1 MIEINDI
8 SFRYPG
14 TKHDIYSGFSLT
26 LSENRIYGVLG
37 KNGTG
42 KSTLLYL
49 ISGLLRPGKGS
60 ILVDGMDTRRRYA
73 EMLSEMFIVPEEF
86 ALPRTSLDDYVLIN
100 RKFYPRFST
109 EVLANCLRDFDLP
122 LSLNLNALSMGQK
135 KKVFMS
141 FALAAN
147 TKFLLMDE
155 PTNGLDIPSKSQFR
169 KVIAN
174 NMTPDRTLIIST
186 HQVHDIEPLLDHI
199 LIFDHG
205 RVALDAS
212 VDDVCGSYTFETRHP
227 GDDMSDAIYSERSI
241 QGNAVIARR
250 GNREETPAN
259 LELLFNA
266 VANGLISNDTL
277 NNNNDKTE

>member
-122 LSLNLNALSMGQK
+122 LSLNLDALSMGQK

-155 PTNGLDIPSKSQFR
+155 PTNGLDIPSKSLFR
-169 KVIAN
+169 KVVARH
-174 NMTPDRTLIIST
+174 MTDDRTLIVAT
-186 HQVHDIEPLLDHI
+186 HQVHDVESLLDHI
-199 LIFDHG
+199 VIIDQSHVL
-205 RVALDAS
+205 LNSS
-212 VDDVCGSYTFETRHP
+212 VSAITEAYAFRTIAESEADQAVYTEPCAGGLSAMMHRKDDE
-227 GDDMSDAIYSERSI
+227 
-241 QGNAVIARR
+241 
-250 GNREETPAN
+250 EETQLN
-259 LELLFNA
+259 LELLFDAA
-266 VANGLISNDTL
+266 VSGSLPRTFPPAQ
-277 NNNNDKTE
+277 